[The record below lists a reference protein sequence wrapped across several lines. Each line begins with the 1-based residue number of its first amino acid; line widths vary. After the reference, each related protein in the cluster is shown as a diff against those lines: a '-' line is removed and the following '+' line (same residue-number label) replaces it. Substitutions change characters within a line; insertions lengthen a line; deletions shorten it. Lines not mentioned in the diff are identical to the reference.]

1 MRTSLQRLV
10 CAAALAA
17 VAGAGINWKSIWL
30 EPRTHLVLTVG
41 ATRPYTV
48 MGRNGADVKV
58 DLTKSQDLTM
68 TSSDPGVLD
77 FDRKTGIMTAKKRG
91 HAHVEFAFSE
101 AFDMVPAYVRESAPT
116 ADRVDGVWRAE
127 FTGPLGEQ
135 PKMVSEIFFDLNA
148 DGDALTGTVHGAHWP
163 GDAPITDGKL
173 DGKRVRF
180 TMVGMSPFN
189 ANGVIGYP
197 KLCFDGTRAGS
208 QMKIDLLWTE
218 ARRPCD
224 DARLYPM
231 AAKKLLD

>member
-1 MRTSLQRLV
+1 MWTSLQRLG
-10 CAAALAA
+10 CAAAIAA
-17 VAGAGINWKSIWL
+17 GASAGINWKSIWL

-41 ATRPYTV
+41 ATQPFTV

-58 DLTKSQDLTM
+58 DLTQSQELTM
-68 TSSDPGVLD
+68 TSSDPDVLD
-77 FDRKTGIMTAKKRG
+77 IDRKTGMLTAKKRG

-101 AFDMVPAYVRESAPT
+101 VGEMLPAYVRPSAPA

-127 FTGPLGEQ
+127 FTGPLGER

-148 DGDALTGTVHGAHWP
+148 DGGVLTGTVHAAHWP
-163 GDAPITDGKL
+163 GDATITDGKIE
-173 DGKRVRF
+173 GNRVRF
-180 TMVGMSPFN
+180 TMVGTSSFN

-224 DARLYPM
+224 DARHYPM